1 MIINKILNNNV
12 VVVKDKSG
20 KEKIVMGKGIAF
32 KKSVGETFDETKID
46 KVFTLT
52 NIDISNRF
60 QELIYDIPLKHIK
73 LADQIISYAKLQL
86 GKRLNDM
93 IYISLTDHIHTS
105 IVRFTNGITIKNA
118 LLYDIKRF
126 YPDEF
131 NIGVYALNVIEEILK
146 IRLPEDEAGFMALH
160 IVNADMD
167 ETGIQQMYT
176 ITRIMQQ
183 ILDIVKY
190 VFNVEF
196 DENSVYYYRFITHLK
211 FFAQRLI
218 NKKTYEDEES
228 YDLLEVIRIKYKN
241 SYDCACKISDFIKNK
256 YNYDLSNDEK
266 LYLTIHIE
274 KVIYKTN
281 K

>member
-52 NIDISNRF
+52 NIDISNKF
-60 QELIYDIPLKHIK
+60 QELIYDIPVKHIK

-86 GKRLNDM
+86 GKKLNDM

-105 IVRFTNGITIKNA
+105 IVRFIDGITIKNA

-131 NIGVYALNVIEEILK
+131 NIGMYALNVIEEILK
-146 IRLPEDEAGFMALH
+146 IRLPEDEAGFIALH

-176 ITRIMQQ
+176 MTKIMQQ
-183 ILDIVKY
+183 ILNIVKY

-196 DENSVYYYRFITHLK
+196 DENSAEKIVHQVYY
-211 FFAQRLI
+211 I
-218 NKKTYEDEES
+218 NK
-228 YDLLEVIRIKYKN
+228 LEIQ
-241 SYDCACKISDFIKNK
+241 
-256 YNYDLSNDEK
+256 L
-266 LYLTIHIE
+266 
-274 KVIYKTN
+274 
-281 K
+281 

>member
-52 NIDISNRF
+52 NIDISNKF
-60 QELIYDIPLKHIK
+60 QELIYDIPVKHIK

-86 GKRLNDM
+86 GKKLNDM

-105 IVRFTNGITIKNA
+105 IVRFIDGITIKNA

-131 NIGVYALNVIEEILK
+131 NIGMYALNVIEEILK
-146 IRLPEDEAGFMALH
+146 IRLPEDEAGFIALH

-176 ITRIMQQ
+176 MTKIMQQ
-183 ILDIVKY
+183 ILNIVKY

-228 YDLLEVIRIKYKN
+228 DDLLEVIRIKYKN
-241 SYDCACKISDFIKNK
+241 SYNCTCKISDFIKNK